1 MNNPILIIAA
11 WITASIAMLSVLCG
25 IGIYFTSIKL
35 DNPCKC
41 GGKYIYCCSCQSSF
55 DSAFE
60 CNNCGDVY
68 WTSFAMSRHFQE
80 EEEK

>member
-1 MNNPILIIAA
+1 MDPILIVVTWIIASVA
-11 WITASIAMLSVLCG
+11 LLSGVC
-25 IGIYFTSIKL
+25 IVGIYFTARKL

-41 GGKYIYCCSCQSSF
+41 GGKYIFYCSAQSSF
-55 DSAFE
+55 DSAFK